1 MAAVSET
8 ANAGKTARISLSNF
22 KPREIIYKSSS
33 VWKIL
38 GCFDDDEESGKLA
51 IVVVNMPLFKSNEQD
66 VFDLVTTGT
75 LGSPP
80 TLENEEY
87 SIYSM
92 VSEGIAKF
100 PLDVKVIYPATEFHI
115 KKNRQK
121 ELVYLRESGQAYLD
135 VTRNYLNDRCR
146 DLDSQLEWLYNILD
160 GKAEQESIIYSD
172 DDSMDGFVLMPN
184 SNNWASAMDEDPV
197 VEDLCCL
204 AIVRMNGIRTIRN
217 LNGQHLSLLR
227 NIRSAGMDAITE
239 KYGVP
244 AEKLCAYFHYLPS
257 FFHLHVH
264 ISHIN
269 AMGNSSCRNVLLDDV
284 IEMLDNDPVAC
295 SKKSFTFAVSPD
307 DKLYEQHMLYR
318 NLPSPLKH
326 LTKGIANANDSLKLE
341 RSEKLKKN
349 KPAVSRL
356 AALKGIT
363 SATDSLRLP
372 RTDGLKR
379 VSQEYLDNKK

>member
-100 PLDVKVIYPATEFHI
+100 PFDVKVIYPATEFHI

-146 DLDSQLEWLYNILD
+146 DLDS
-160 GKAEQESIIYSD
+160 S
-172 DDSMDGFVLMPN
+172 
-184 SNNWASAMDEDPV
+184 
-197 VEDLCCL
+197 
-204 AIVRMNGIRTIRN
+204 
-217 LNGQHLSLLR
+217 
-227 NIRSAGMDAITE
+227 
-239 KYGVP
+239 
-244 AEKLCAYFHYLPS
+244 
-257 FFHLHVH
+257 
-264 ISHIN
+264 
-269 AMGNSSCRNVLLDDV
+269 
-284 IEMLDNDPVAC
+284 
-295 SKKSFTFAVSPD
+295 
-307 DKLYEQHMLYR
+307 
-318 NLPSPLKH
+318 
-326 LTKGIANANDSLKLE
+326 
-341 RSEKLKKN
+341 
-349 KPAVSRL
+349 
-356 AALKGIT
+356 
-363 SATDSLRLP
+363 
-372 RTDGLKR
+372 
-379 VSQEYLDNKK
+379 